1 MIEQITTDQLQARM
15 AEQDLTLVDVREV
28 HEYRAG
34 HVPGAV
40 NIPLG
45 LIPVRLHE
53 LPADA
58 ELTIICQSGNRSMQ
72 ACMWLAQ
79 QGRRA
84 VNVHGGTATW
94 MLSGKPVEAGV
105 SA

>member
-1 MIEQITTDQLQARM
+1 MIEQITTDQLQAVM
-15 AEQDLTLVDVREV
+15 AQRDVTLVDVREV
-28 HEYRAG
+28 FEYTAG

-45 LIPVRLHE
+45 LIPVKVHE

-72 ACMWLAQ
+72 ACMWLAK
-79 QGRRA
+79 QGRRS
-84 VNVHGGTATW
+84 VNVVGGTGTW
-94 MLSGKPVEAGV
+94 TRSGMPVRTGMA
-105 SA
+105 A